1 MSQPYDIDSFSQ
13 YVTDDFTWRVR
24 EISDLKEVILLSG
37 SSYSLVAR
45 KAALTLIYA
54 HWEGHVHF
62 VTEAYLKYIAKRKF
76 KFSKLIPSF
85 QAVQLT
91 NNIREWQS
99 QKDSIALRLKIVNA
113 VRALDI
119 EQFRGMPSGAVATAG
134 NLNFDRFL
142 NICQIMM
149 LDADRIVSDREFLD
163 EEVVGSRNRIAHGAS
178 AIVTD
183 EKIQRVASFVLEI
196 MRLFRTEVENSV
208 VLKRYERA

>member
-1 MSQPYDIDSFSQ
+1 
-13 YVTDDFTWRVR
+13 
-24 EISDLKEVILLSG
+24 
-37 SSYSLVAR
+37 
-45 KAALTLIYA
+45 
-54 HWEGHVHF
+54 
-62 VTEAYLKYIAKRKF
+62 
-76 KFSKLIPSF
+76 
-85 QAVQLT
+85 
-91 NNIREWQS
+91 
-99 QKDSIALRLKIVNA
+99 
-113 VRALDI
+113 
-119 EQFRGMPSGAVATAG
+119 MPSGAVATAG